1 MEVDMEIVRPLFF
14 YKLDVDTGEINKIYI
29 YRYDEGKFT
38 NGKGFYRWKG
48 SNGMTYYCYSTDVDR
63 AKDWRLY
70 TFTDNDSRA
79 RQLLEQ
85 YVREKY
91 EKYEKEAKRFERV
104 LKLMRKYKEQTDG

>member
-1 MEVDMEIVRPLFF
+1 MEIVRPLFF
-14 YKLDVDTGEINKIYI
+14 YKLNVDTGEINKTYI
-29 YRYDEGKFT
+29 YSYEEGKFT
-38 NGKGFYRWKG
+38 NGKKFYRWKG
-48 SNGMTYYCYSTDVDR
+48 NNGMTYYCYSTDVDR

-91 EKYEKEAKRFERV
+91 EKYEKEARRFERV
-104 LKLMRKYKEQTDG
+104 LKLMRKYNDGTDIGGR